1 MEENEE
7 TQVKVSNRK
16 PGRTLL
22 VSNEYKDE
30 INLDGL
36 DNIHETSSGSRFLV
50 FNSTDNAR
58 DAYESLREKGVKTKY
73 SYYKVFLRLRDI
85 NLDVDYDELK
95 KMCPNNVE
103 PGYDGLIH
111 FLT

>member
-22 VSNEYKDE
+22 VSNEYKEE

-50 FNSTDNAR
+50 FN
-58 DAYESLREKGVKTKY
+58 REK
-73 SYYKVFLRLRDI
+73 
-85 NLDVDYDELK
+85 N
-95 KMCPNNVE
+95 C
-103 PGYDGLIH
+103 
-111 FLT
+111 

>member
-22 VSNEYKDE
+22 VSNEYKEE

-50 FNSTDNAR
+50 FNTTDNAR
-58 DAYESLREKGVKTKY
+58 DAYEFLKEKGVKTKY

-85 NLDVDYDELK
+85 NLYQH
-95 KMCPNNVE
+95 
-103 PGYDGLIH
+103 YFLI
-111 FLT
+111 TTI